1 MLPAILRPSPP
12 QFSLAQ
18 AWGRCASDL
27 PNKRLQ
33 GFRNLEKRLAD
44 GSRPKTTAKISQ
56 RMGRVR
62 RSGTS
67 PELLIRRHLTKLGLR
82 YRTNNKNLPGSPD
95 LANRSKKWAVF
106 VHGCFW
112 HQHVGCSKATLPKS
126 NIHFWNAKFAAN
138 KKRDERANARLE
150 QLGFRVIT
158 LWECQAHDERRVRA
172 EISQCNSGMK
182 STQLKTSSKRNGRL
196 T

>member
-12 QFSLAQ
+12 QLSMSLSS
-18 AWGRCASDL
+18 GRPCDL
-27 PNKRLQ
+27 PSARLHS
-33 GFRNLEKRLAD
+33 FRNLEKRLAG
-44 GSRPKTTAKISQ
+44 GSQPKTTAKISR

-62 RSGTS
+62 QRGTT
-67 PELLIRRHLTKLGLR
+67 PELLIRRHLTKLGFK
-82 YRTNNKNLPGSPD
+82 YRTKNKNLPGSPD
-95 LANRSKKWAVF
+95 LANRSKKWAAF

-126 NIHFWNAKFAAN
+126 NIHFWSAKFAAN
-138 KKRDERANARLE
+138 RHRDERAKVSLE

-158 LWECQAHDERRVRA
+158 LWECQAQDTRRVRDEMA
-172 EISQCNSGMK
+172 QCNSGMK